1 MNAVLDFIRGAAPW
15 AIIGALEVIFIV
27 KSVAKEQE
35 SKKLDERHSTGGK
48 QA

>member
-15 AIIGALEVIFIV
+15 VAIGVIEVIFIV
-27 KSVAKEQE
+27 KSVAKEQK
-35 SKKLDERHSTGGK
+35 SKKADEQNNAGGM

>member
-15 AIIGALEVIFIV
+15 AIIGVLEAIFVV
-27 KSVAKEQE
+27 KSVAKEQD
-35 SKKLDERHSTGGK
+35 SKKLDKRRSTGGK